1 MGQRY
6 EALHGGGWVAKT
18 SKKSVTY
25 FMDGP
30 QWQTADLPVA
40 CLSQQILAVL
50 KWLPVPC
57 DDPSLPT
64 TAKKYKFKNR

>member
-30 QWQTADLPVA
+30 YDIELV
-40 CLSQQILAVL
+40 
-50 KWLPVPC
+50 
-57 DDPSLPT
+57 
-64 TAKKYKFKNR
+64 